1 MRAKIAILVW
11 LIASFNLDAISVNV
25 QAGVERFACYRDLLA
40 GRKVAIVANQ
50 TSCVGD
56 SHAVDFLRG
65 KGVNLVKVF
74 CPEHGFRGNARVARQ
89 LLDAGFYLSYGQYF
103 NPEAVRIT
111 PIDRLLVETDESPL
125 PIEEI
130 CALVALNRGDD
141 VAALAAAVASN
152 ATSLINISLV

>member
-56 SHAVDFLRG
+56 SHAVDF
-65 KGVNLVKVF
+65 
-74 CPEHGFRGNARVARQ
+74 
-89 LLDAGFYLSYGQYF
+89 
-103 NPEAVRIT
+103 
-111 PIDRLLVETDESPL
+111 
-125 PIEEI
+125 
-130 CALVALNRGDD
+130 
-141 VAALAAAVASN
+141 
-152 ATSLINISLV
+152 